1 MRHADIHP
9 HPNPPPSRGRDLW
22 RYRTGSKIVCCNLVR
37 RLPVNLYLVGYR
49 CTGKT
54 CVGRL
59 LSDAL
64 DWTFVDMDHELVAE
78 EGIPIED
85 IVDGR
90 GWKYFREREAQ
101 LLERLSRATKQ
112 VISTGGGVVTL
123 PENIAT
129 MRESGKVVWL
139 HASPATIAERME
151 ADLDADSQ
159 RPPLQGNDSF
169 AEIEEVFAER
179 LPLYDEAMNL
189 QVETDNLSPEEV
201 AESIVRWLKTSSSE

>member
-1 MRHADIHP
+1 
-9 HPNPPPSRGRDLW
+9 L
-22 RYRTGSKIVCCNLVR
+22 NLF
-37 RLPVNLYLVGYR
+37 LVGYR

-54 CVGRL
+54 SVGRL

-64 DWTFVDMDHELVAE
+64 DWTFVDMDDELVTEA
-78 EGIPIED
+78 GMVIED
-85 IVDGR
+85 IVDSR

-101 LLERLSRATKQ
+101 LLERLSQATKQ
-112 VISTGGGVVTL
+112 VISTGGGVVTV

-129 MRESGKVVWL
+129 MRGSGKVVWL

-151 ADLDADSQ
+151 ADTDTARQ
-159 RPPLQGNDSF
+159 RPPLHGNDSL

-179 LPLYDEAMNL
+179 LPLYDEAMHL

-201 AESIVRWLKTSSSE
+201 AEAIMRWLETFEVPT

>member
-1 MRHADIHP
+1 M
-9 HPNPPPSRGRDLW
+9 
-22 RYRTGSKIVCCNLVR
+22 
-37 RLPVNLYLVGYR
+37 NLYLIGYR

-54 CVGRL
+54 SVGL
-59 LSDAL
+59 LLADAL
-64 DWTFVDMDHELVAE
+64 GWTFVDMDHELVAE
-78 EGIPIED
+78 EGTPIED
-85 IVDGR
+85 IVDSR

-101 LLERLSRATKQ
+101 LLERLSQTAKQ
-112 VISTGGGVVTL
+112 VISTGGGVVTV
-123 PENIAT
+123 PENIAI

-151 ADLDADSQ
+151 ADINTDRQ
-159 RPPLQGNDSF
+159 RPPLQGDDSV

-201 AESIVRWLKTSSSE
+201 AESIMRWFKTLEVAI